1 MDVKTE
7 EQKTVDTP
15 AAKRQMAPEL
25 MPDVEPAGPLGPA
38 AAPPRYELSPINKRR
53 WQNFKTNRRG
63 FWSLWLFL
71 VLFIVSLF
79 AEFIAN
85 DKPLYISYAGKSYFP
100 VFVTYPETTFGGD
113 FETAADY
120 RDPYVQ
126 KLIADKG
133 GTMIWPPIRYSYGT
147 HNLDLPTPAPSPPTW
162 LLSEAQCKSVVQRKG
177 LHGCR
182 DLEYN
187 WLGTD
192 DEGRDVLA
200 RLIYGFRISVL
211 FGLILTIFSSIVGVA
226 AGAVQ
231 GYFGGWTDLLFQR
244 FIEIWTS
251 VPELYLLLII
261 SSVLV
266 PGFFVLLGILLLF
279 SWVRLVGLVRAEFLR
294 GRNFEYIQAARAL
307 GVSNAVIIIRH
318 LLPNAMIAT
327 MTFLPFIMSSSVM
340 TLTALDFLGFGLPPG
355 SPSLGEL
362 LSQGKA
368 NVQAPWLGLTGF
380 FTVALMLS
388 LLIFVGEAVRD
399 AFDPRKTYA

>member
-1 MDVKTE
+1 LDAR
-7 EQKTVDTP
+7 TVDNASGSAGATVP
-15 AAKRQMAPEL
+15 A
-25 MPDVEPAGPLGPA
+25 V
-38 AAPPRYELSPINKRR
+38 AAPPRRRLFSLSPINRRR
-53 WQNFKTNRRG
+53 WQNFKANRRG
-63 FWSLWLFL
+63 YWSFWLFL

-79 AEFIAN
+79 AEFITN
-85 DKPLYISYAGKSYFP
+85 DKPFLVRLDGKFFFP
-100 VFVTYPETTFGGD
+100 AVVTYPETAFGGE

-120 RDPYVQ
+120 RDPYLQ
-126 KLIADKG
+126 KLVADKG
-133 GTMIWPPIRYSYGT
+133 GTIVWPLIRYSYDT

-162 LLSEAQCKSVVQRKG
+162 RLTEEQCKPVVEKKS
-177 LHGCR
+177 LKSCR

-192 DEGRDVLA
+192 DQGRDVVA

-211 FGLILTIFSSIVGVA
+211 FGLILTIISSIIGVA

-244 FIEIWTS
+244 VIEIWTS
-251 VPELYLLLII
+251 VPSLYLLLII

-279 SWVRLVGLVRAEFLR
+279 SWVSLVGLVRAEFLR

-307 GVSNAVIIIRH
+307 GVSNATIMFRH
-318 LLPNAMIAT
+318 LLPNAMVAT
-327 MTFLPFIMSSSVM
+327 MTFLPFILSSSVM

-362 LSQGKA
+362 LSQGKT
-368 NVQAPWLGLTGF
+368 NIQAPWLGLAGF
-380 FTVALMLS
+380 FSVAIMLS
-388 LLIFVGEAVRD
+388 LLIFIGEAVRD
-399 AFDPRKTYA
+399 AFDPRKTFR

>member
-1 MDVKTE
+1 MDARTSGKTPDM
-7 EQKTVDTP
+7 TAV
-15 AAKRQMAPEL
+15 APTGIA
-25 MPDVEPAGPLGPA
+25 V
-38 AAPPRYELSPINKRR
+38 PPENRRLALSPIDIRR
-53 WQNFKTNRRG
+53 WQNFKSNRRG
-63 FWSLWLFL
+63 YWSLWIFL
-71 VLFIVSLF
+71 VLFFASLF

-85 DKPLYISYAGKSYFP
+85 SKPFMIDFDGKLYFP
-100 VFVTYPETTFGGD
+100 SVVTYTETDFGGE

-120 RDPYVQ
+120 RDPYLQ
-126 KLIADKG
+126 KLIAEKG
-133 GTMIWPPIRYSYGT
+133 GHIWWPPVRYSYST

-162 LLSEAQCKSVVQRKG
+162 MLTEAQCKAVVEKKG
-177 LHGCR
+177 MNGCR

-192 DEGRDVLA
+192 DQGRDVVA

-211 FGLILTIFSSIVGVA
+211 FGLILTIVSSAIGIA

-251 VPELYLLLII
+251 VPSLYLLLII

-279 SWVRLVGLVRAEFLR
+279 SWVSLVGLVRAEFLR

-307 GVSNAVIIIRH
+307 GVSNVKIMFRH
-318 LLPNAMIAT
+318 LLPNAMVAT
-327 MTFLPFIMSSSVM
+327 LTFLPFILSSSVM

-368 NVQAPWLGLTGF
+368 NVQAPWLGLAGF
-380 FTVALMLS
+380 FSIAIMLS
-388 LLIFVGEAVRD
+388 LLIFIGEAVRD
-399 AFDPRKTYA
+399 AFDARKTFV